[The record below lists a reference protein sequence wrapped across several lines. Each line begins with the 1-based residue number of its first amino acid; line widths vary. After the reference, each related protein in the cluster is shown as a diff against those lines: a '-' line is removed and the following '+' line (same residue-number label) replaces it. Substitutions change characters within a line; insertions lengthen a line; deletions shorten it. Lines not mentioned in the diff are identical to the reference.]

1 MKKFFVVFSAACAA
15 LLLAACSPQA
25 PKFNNTDITGGAIGQ
40 DAAKIQLTDHTGA
53 KRTLADYHG
62 KAVAIFFG
70 FARCPDIC
78 PTNLAE
84 WAAVRQKLGADA
96 DKLQVLFVTVDPE
109 RDTQPILAGY
119 VPAFDKSFVGLYT
132 DAANTKALAD
142 KFKVFYMKAPNKDGT
157 DYTIDHTAA
166 SYVLDAK
173 GNARLFVRHGAPIDL
188 LVADIRQVLKS

>member
-1 MKKFFVVFSAACAA
+1 MKNLFAVFGALCTT
-15 LLLAACSPQA
+15 LLLAACNPEQ
-25 PKFNNTDITGGAIGQ
+25 PKFNNTDISGGTIGQ
-40 DAAKIQLTDHTGA
+40 DAGKIQLTDHTGT
-53 KRTLADYHG
+53 KRTLADYQG

-84 WAAVRQKLGADA
+84 WAQVRQKLGADA

-132 DAANTKALAD
+132 DAASTKALAD

-173 GNARLFVRHGAPIDL
+173 GNARLFVRHGTSIDL
-188 LVADIRQVLKS
+188 LVADIRQVLKG